1 MCKPPFGFTG
11 IAGNRASGDKAVS
24 IFTNKW
30 TSSLALYSAIA
41 KAYCLIGE
49 QSC

>member
-24 IFTNKW
+24 IFTNKMDF
-30 TSSLALYSAIA
+30 I
-41 KAYCLIGE
+41 IGTL
-49 QSC
+49 